1 MEEVKELG
9 KISHVKFGLG
19 GYQECMLGLQLT
31 FSLGGGGAGI
41 GTTIS
46 AWDANRIEWSENCK
60 WTEEDRS
67 KQYDE
72 IMREVSDLLAK
83 AKVDSI
89 DKLKDIPV
97 EVTMENRTF
106 KSFRILTEV
115 L

>member
-1 MEEVKELG
+1 MEKKELG
-9 KISHVKFGLG
+9 KISNVRFGLG
-19 GYQECMLGLQLT
+19 GYQDCMLGLHLT
-31 FSLGGGGAGI
+31 FSLGGGGAGV

-46 AWDANRIEWSENCK
+46 AWDANRIECSEHAQ

-83 AKVDSI
+83 ANVDSI
-89 DKLKDIPV
+89 DKLKNVPV
-97 EVTMENRTF
+97 EVTIEGNTF